1 MGSGDNGQ
9 CGGTNQSL
17 LASVHEIM
25 LDVTTNRCNGDN
37 DVRTDAAGIDVTG
50 EQTIACRTGTR

>member
-1 MGSGDNGQ
+1 MGSRDNGK

-25 LDVTTNRCNGDN
+25 LDVTPNRCNGDN
-37 DVRTDAAGIDVTG
+37 DVRTDATGIDVTR
-50 EQTIACRTGTR
+50 ESIA